1 MRGARGAKRDGALR
15 IPRNCEI
22 LPLKES
28 SLSLPPMQL
37 RHARKQA
44 VRAARFATLLV
55 MLCVPLGAR
64 ADPADIGS
72 TTIDAESIEGVAGL
86 EVTARGKVE
95 MHADDT
101 TVYGDYLKFNR
112 EFGRLEADGDV
123 RLQKGDDRFS
133 GPRMKYDILND
144 SGTFDEPEYSI
155 NRQRSAHGSA
165 KLLEFLDKDHLRMHD
180 ATYTTCSPGKED
192 WQLELGELDLDY
204 EKQEGR
210 AKDAKL
216 HFLGKTIGYLPY
228 ASFPLENSRKSGF
241 LTPSYGQNSQRGL
254 ELAVPYYLNIAP
266 EQDATFT
273 PVLMT
278 RRGVQLKTDYRY
290 LSRHYAGEL
299 RYETLPNDQVL
310 GGSREGISLRHQ
322 QQITPKLFGRLDI
335 NKVSDDRYFVDLS
348 SQIQQTSTRTLL
360 RDGYL
365 QYNGSAYGT
374 RYALQARIQR
384 FQTLQDPLAPIVDPY
399 DRLPQLKLSTGRN
412 NLWGFAD
419 LSVPAEYVQF
429 AHRTLVEGSRTTLAP
444 VVAVPLISPGW
455 FLTPKL
461 GLRYVTY
468 DLSRTAPLQPRR
480 QSVSIPWISVD
491 GGAIFERPTSWFG
504 EKLTQTLEP
513 RLFYVR
519 VPYRDQS
526 RIPLFDTTLADF
538 NYAQIFTENRFVG
551 GDRFGD
557 ANEATLAIT
566 TRLLTQAGG
575 EALRATIGQR
585 LYFSDEQ
592 VGLTASSPLR
602 TSRESDLLASVG
614 GRMARDWTFDTSMQ
628 YDARDHNFTRYGAAL
643 RFSPAIGK
651 VLNASYRYNTDPANP
666 LRQLDLS
673 GQWPV
678 KPGWY
683 AVGRYNYSYL
693 DSRLLEGLVGIEYN
707 AGCWAARAVVQRLQA
722 STQVTSTGI
731 FFQLELNGLSSIGTD
746 ETTNVLKRSIPGY
759 SVTNPADKTLVPPGG
774 RMQSTFDQ
782 VY

>member
-1 MRGARGAKRDGALR
+1 
-15 IPRNCEI
+15 
-22 LPLKES
+22 
-28 SLSLPPMQL
+28 MQL
-37 RHARKQA
+37 RYARKQA

-55 MLCVPLGAR
+55 MFCVPLGAR

-72 TTIDAESIEGVAGL
+72 TTIDAEGMEGVAGL
-86 EVTARGKVE
+86 EVTAHGKVE
-95 MHADDT
+95 MHTGDT
-101 TVYGDYLKFNR
+101 TIYGDYLKYNR

-123 RLQKGDDRFS
+123 RLEKGDDRFS

-144 SGTFDEPEYSI
+144 SGTFDEPAYSI
-155 NRQRSAHGSA
+155 NRQSSAHGSA
-165 KLLEFLDKDHLRMHD
+165 KLLEFLDKDHLRMRD

-216 HFLGKTIGYLPY
+216 RFLDTTIGYLPY

-241 LTPSYGQNSQRGL
+241 LTPSYAQNSQRGFV
-254 ELAVPYYLNIAP
+254 LAAPYYLNIAP

-290 LSRHYAGEL
+290 LNRKYSGEL

-310 GGSREGISLRHQ
+310 GTSREGLSLQHQ
-322 QQITPKLFGRLDI
+322 QQITPNLFGRLDI

-348 SQIQQTSTRTLL
+348 SQIQQTSTRTLP

-374 RYALQARIQR
+374 GYAFQARIQR
-384 FQTLQDPLAPIVDPY
+384 FQTLQDPLAPIVPPY
-399 DRLPQLKLSTGRN
+399 DRAPQLNLSTGHN
-412 NLWGFAD
+412 DLWGVAD
-419 LSVPAEYVQF
+419 LSVPAEYVKFLQP
-429 AHRTLVEGSRTTLAP
+429 TLVEGSRTTLAP
-444 VVAVPLISPGW
+444 VISLPRISPGW

-468 DLSRTAPLQPRR
+468 DLSRTAPAQPDR
-480 QSVSIPWISVD
+480 QSVSIPWLSVD
-491 GGAIFERPTSWFG
+491 SGVIFERPTSWFG
-504 EKLTQTLEP
+504 ESLTQTLEP
-513 RLFYVR
+513 RLYYVR
-519 VPYRDQS
+519 VPFRDQS
-526 RIPLFDTTLADF
+526 QIPLFDTTLADF

-557 ANEATLAIT
+557 ANEVTLALT
-566 TRLLTQAGG
+566 TRMLTPSGG

-585 LYFSDEQ
+585 LYLSTEQ
-592 VGLTASSPLR
+592 VGLAANSPSINSGR
-602 TSRESDLLASVG
+602 SDFLASVG
-614 GRMARDWTFDTSMQ
+614 GRVARDWTFDTTAQ
-628 YDARDHNFTRYGAAL
+628 YNGRDHVFERYGVGL
-643 RFSPAIGK
+643 RFSPQFAK
-651 VLNASYRYNTDPANP
+651 VLNVSYRFNRDPNNP

-678 KPGWY
+678 KAGWY

-693 DSRLLEGLVGIEYN
+693 DSRLVEGLAGIEYN

-722 STQVTSTGI
+722 SAQVTSTGI

-746 ETTNVLKRSIPGY
+746 ETINVLKRSVPGY
-759 SVTNPADKTLVPPGG
+759 SVTNPASRGLMPSDA
-774 RMQSTFDQ
+774 RMQPSFDQ